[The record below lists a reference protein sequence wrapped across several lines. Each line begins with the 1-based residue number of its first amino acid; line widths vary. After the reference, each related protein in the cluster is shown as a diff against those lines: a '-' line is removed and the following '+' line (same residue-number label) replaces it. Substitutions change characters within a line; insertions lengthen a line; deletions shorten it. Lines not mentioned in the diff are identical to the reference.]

1 MHIPDGYLTPEVFI
15 PAYIITIIFWIICLK
30 KVKLAEKQV
39 PIMGLL
45 CALFFAAMMMNY
57 PVVGGTTAHL
67 LGGASM
73 GLILGPWAGGIGI
86 TIILVLQALLF
97 GDGGLTTLG
106 ANVLNMGIIG
116 VLVPC
121 AVFLTLYKLVGVKGK
136 RFYAILFVSAFV
148 GDVLAAIATGTELG
162 LSQPVFQYGLNVAV
176 PAMAMNHSIIG
187 VGEGIITMIL
197 VGTLLKLRPDILQQ
211 SPILKRLPIFKNMQ
225 DPEEQNKK
233 DAEGQKKESAE

>member
-1 MHIPDGYLTPEVFI
+1 MHIPDGFLTPYVFV
-15 PAYIITIIFWIICLK
+15 PAFVITIIFWAICLK
-30 KVKLAEKQV
+30 KVKLTEKQV

-45 CALFFAAMMMNY
+45 TALFFAAMMMNY

-73 GLILGPWAGGIGI
+73 GLILGPFAGGISV

-121 AVFLTLYKLVGVKGK
+121 ALFLILNKLVGATGK
-136 RFYAILFVSAFV
+136 KLYAIIFVSAFA
-148 GDVLAAIATGTELG
+148 GDVLAAIAAGTELG
-162 LSQPVFQYGLNVAV
+162 LSQPVFQYGISVAV
-176 PAMAMNHSIIG
+176 PAMAINHSIIG
-187 VGEGIITMIL
+187 VAEGVVTMIL
-197 VGTLLKLRPDILQQ
+197 VGALLKLRPDVLEQ
-211 SPILKRLPIFKNMQ
+211 SPILKRLSVF
-225 DPEEQNKK
+225 QNKK
-233 DAEGQKKESAE
+233 EGE